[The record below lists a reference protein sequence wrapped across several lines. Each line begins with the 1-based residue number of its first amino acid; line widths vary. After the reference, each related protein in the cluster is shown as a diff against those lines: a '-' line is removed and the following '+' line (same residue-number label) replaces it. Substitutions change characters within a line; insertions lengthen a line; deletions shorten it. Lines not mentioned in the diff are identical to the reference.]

1 MTCSP
6 VVPILMSRLQLMFP
20 TEAITMRTWVETG
33 RVKAGS
39 LQIQTFPPGTTGMGT
54 LEWEV
59 KEKVIVILTG
69 PELVT
74 AIRTNGQNS
83 LLETILTT
91 QIDRVIIVE
100 TGTTRM

>member
-6 VVPILMSRLQLMFP
+6 VVQILMSRLKLMFP

-33 RVKAGS
+33 QVKAGS
-39 LQIQTFPPGTTGMGT
+39 LQIQTFPPGTTGMET

-74 AIRTNGQNS
+74 AIRTNVQNS
-83 LLETILTT
+83 LQETILTS